1 MLPLRLAGEFGN
13 DSECVF
19 VEISDMS
26 DMSAMMAWVFASR
39 ISSSYPRQHTDT
51 TAKTNGKK
59 KKKLNLLNSSLK
71 NQKDTMLQEMWTDLW
86 FNTIHMM

>member
-1 MLPLRLAGEFGN
+1 MLPLCLAGEFGN

-59 KKKLNLLNSSLK
+59 KKVKFIKFIFKKSEGHYVAGNV
-71 NQKDTMLQEMWTDLW
+71 DR
-86 FNTIHMM
+86 FVV